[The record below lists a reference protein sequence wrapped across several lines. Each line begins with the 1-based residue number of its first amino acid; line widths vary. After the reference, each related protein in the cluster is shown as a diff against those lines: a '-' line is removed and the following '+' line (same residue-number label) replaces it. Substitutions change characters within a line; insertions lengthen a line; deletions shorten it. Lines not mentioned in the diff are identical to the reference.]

1 MMNDTLAQQLKSL
14 HLPGLLARWDEH
26 LEAAA
31 QSNLS
36 HARLLTRV
44 VEEEYRLKCDQA
56 RQQRLKRAQI
66 PELWVIDTFPFER
79 QPKLS
84 KKKIMAL
91 FDSMAFLKDKQN
103 ILWMGGTGCG
113 KTGLATSFLIQAI
126 HQGARG
132 RYVLFADLLHQLHRS
147 QADRSQGR
155 LIRRYLQYEI
165 LLIDEIGYI
174 EAEPAQVGL
183 FFTLLQKRHKLRST
197 LITSNLG
204 FSEWASFLK
213 NPHLTAALIDRLTES
228 SHVINM
234 KDCVTLRTKMPSEP

>member
-1 MMNDTLAQQLKSL
+1 MMTDTLAEQLNYL
-14 HLPGLLARWDEH
+14 HLPGLLARWEEH
-26 LEAAA
+26 LKAAA

-44 VEEEYRLKCDQA
+44 IEEEYRLKCDQA

-66 PELWVIDTFPFER
+66 PERWVMDTFPFER

-84 KKKIMAL
+84 RKKIMAL
-91 FDSMAFLKDKQN
+91 YDSMAFLADKQN
-103 ILWMGGTGCG
+103 IIWMGGTGCG

-132 RYVLFADLLHQLHRS
+132 RYVLFADLLYELHRS

-155 LIRRYLQYEI
+155 VIRRYLQYD
-165 LLIDEIGYI
+165 LLLVDEIGYI

-183 FFTLLQKRHKLRST
+183 FFTLLQKRHKHRST

-228 SHVINM
+228 SHLFNM
-234 KDCVTLRTKMPSEP
+234 KECVTLRTKMSAEP